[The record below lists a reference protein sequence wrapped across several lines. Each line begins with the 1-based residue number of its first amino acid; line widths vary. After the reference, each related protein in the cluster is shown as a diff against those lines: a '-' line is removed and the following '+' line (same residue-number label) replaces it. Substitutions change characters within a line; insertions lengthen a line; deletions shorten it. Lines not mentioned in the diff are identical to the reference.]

1 MISYTYFKKNY
12 FFFNYFKKLLFIV
25 SKKITNI
32 FSIVVIS
39 IISGAIDLIGFSI
52 ILPFITIIINPE
64 NSEIL
69 KDNYLFD
76 FLNFSSKTDN
86 FFFILAISLIL
97 VFFFKAVIAIISR
110 VVIVSF
116 AYKQLAQLQAKLMSK
131 YHQMN
136 YLDYLENSNSYYVRN
151 IRDLSKNC
159 IDALESSLRI
169 IAETLV
175 TIIIL
180 IYLANLNF
188 IALFLLSLIIFSL
201 AIFYNHIFKPM
212 SVNFGKKIAE
222 SYKKIFQLINESIYG
237 FKEIK
242 TNNKKDFFI
251 KQVKEEADD
260 IYTNTIK
267 NYLIV
272 VSPRYIFELS
282 IVIFVVFFIY
292 ISLNYLM
299 IGNSIIPI
307 IGVFAMACVRLMP
320 SMTSILND
328 FTQLNFSKFA
338 IDTCYNDIKKID
350 KAQLDQKTLYSSLP
364 FKKIIFKN
372 VSFKYPNSKSE
383 ILHKLNFEINKNDHI
398 AIIGP
403 SGSGKTTL
411 IDLFLGLLNP
421 TDGEIFINDETSKNK
436 SILSNLSAY
445 LPQESLVLEDT
456 IKRNISLE
464 TNENETDLDLI
475 NSSLEKANLKTYIE
489 SLPEGIETKI
499 GENSLRLSGGQKQRL
514 AIARNFY
521 LKKEIIVM
529 DEATSSLD
537 EENEI
542 HIIDSLKNLK
552 GKKTVI
558 LITHKLKLLKSFEKV
573 YSLKN
578 GNLHKIEDENY

>member
-1 MISYTYFKKNY
+1 ML
-12 FFFNYFKKLLFIV
+12 FFLNYFKKLLFIV

-52 ILPFITIIINPE
+52 ILPFLTIIIDPK

-69 KDNYLFD
+69 KDNYLFNY
-76 FLNFSSKTDN
+76 LNFSTETDN
-86 FFFILAISLIL
+86 FFFILAILLIS

-110 VVIVSF
+110 IVIVSF
-116 AYKQLAQLQAKLMSK
+116 AYKQLAQLQTKLMSK

-136 YLDYLENSNSYYVRN
+136 YLDYLKNSNSYYVRN

-188 IALFLLSLIIFSL
+188 IALFLLSLTIFSL
-201 AIFYNHIFKPM
+201 AIFYNLIFRPM
-212 SVNFGKKIAE
+212 SINFGKKIAE

-242 TNNKKDFFI
+242 INNKKDFFI
-251 KQVKEEADD
+251 KQVKKDADN
-260 IYTNTIK
+260 IYINTIK
-267 NYLIV
+267 NYLII

-292 ISLNYLM
+292 ISLSYLN
-299 IGNSIIPI
+299 IGNNIIPI

-328 FTQLNFSKFA
+328 FTQINFSKFA
-338 IDTCYNDIKKID
+338 IDTCYNDIKNINKVQI
-350 KAQLDQKTLYSSLP
+350 DQKKSYTSLA
-364 FKKIIFKN
+364 FKKIVFKN
-372 VSFKYPNSKSE
+372 VSFEYPRSKSK
-383 ILHKLNFEINKNDHI
+383 ILNKLNFEINKNDCI
-398 AIIGP
+398 AIVGP

-411 IDLFLGLLNP
+411 IDLLIGLLYP
-421 TDGEIFINDETSKNK
+421 TDGEILIDDKSSKNK
-436 SILSNLSAY
+436 SALSNLSAY
-445 LPQESLVLEDT
+445 LPQDSLVLEDT
-456 IKRNISLE
+456 IKRNVSLE
-464 TNENETDLDLI
+464 TDENETDLNLI
-475 NSSLEKANLKTYIE
+475 NSSLEKANLKTFID
-489 SLPEGIETKI
+489 SLPHGIETKI

-514 AIARNFY
+514 SIARNFY

-537 EENEI
+537 EENEDRI
-542 HIIDSLKNLK
+542 MDSLKNLK
-552 GKKTVI
+552 GKKTII
-558 LITHKLKLLKSFEKV
+558 LITHKLKLLKNFEKV
-573 YSLKN
+573 YFLKN
-578 GNLHKIEDENY
+578 GNLKKIEDENYL